1 MKEYTAPQA
10 KVVNFENDYVAAAP
24 DGGTGGK
31 PGGSQGTG
39 GGSNFDYCGQNTW
52 YCGWW
57 G

>member
-24 DGGTGGK
+24 GDGSGGWPDGGS
-31 PGGSQGTG
+31 GGSHSWG
-39 GGSNFDYCGQNTW
+39 GGPNYGGGNCG
-52 YCGWW
+52 GHW